1 MGFAKDVLIIDFEG
15 LKEPVQLGAVLL
27 DKETLEEKDSL
38 NTYIW
43 ADLKGEV
50 KKVSGISQETLKN
63 APTQAEVGRMFFEKF
78 GTNVL
83 IGMWVAQADS
93 KNLETILTATELD
106 PKIYDYHILDI
117 WPAAYIHLLKQG
129 YDGGIRSEEIFKAFG
144 TKARGLHDALEDA
157 RIVADIVRKIV
168 F

>member
-1 MGFAKDVLIIDFEG
+1 MVFAKDVLIIDFEG

-38 NTYIW
+38 KTYIW

-129 YDGGIRSEEIFKAFG
+129 YEGGIRSEEIFKAFG
-144 TKARGLHDALEDA
+144 TKERGLHDALEDA

>member
-27 DKETLEEKDSL
+27 DKETLEEKNSL

-129 YDGGIRSEEIFKAFG
+129 YEGGIRSEEIFKAFG
-144 TKARGLHDALEDA
+144 TKERGLHDALEDA

>member
-27 DKETLEEKDSL
+27 DKETLEEKNSL

-106 PKIYDYHILDI
+106 PKIYYYHILDI
-117 WPAAYIHLLKQG
+117 LPAAYIHLLKQG
-129 YDGGIRSEEIFKAFG
+129 YEGGIRSEEIFKAFG
-144 TKARGLHDALEDA
+144 TKERGLHDALEDA